1 MEIKIFLLLLMQFEN
16 LGLDT
21 EQKLVSLK
29 FPPSLRLWHKQFEFK
44 SLSHIFLPSLKD
56 RMERDREIEVEVKRK
71 RDQVCTHS
79 FLQHYLNS
87 FVCKG
92 RD

>member
-21 EQKLVSLK
+21 EQKLISLK
-29 FPPSLRLWHKQFEFK
+29 FPPSLRLCHKQFEFK

-56 RMERDREIEVEVKRK
+56 RMERDREIEIKRE

-79 FLQHYLNS
+79 SLQHYLNS
-87 FVCKG
+87 FLCKG